1 MSQALQDTMS
11 RISSKTQVL
20 VERYGLLKRE
30 NDDLNRQLAEA
41 RDNNR
46 LLQQQ
51 VEHLKREVDYLT
63 MARNI
68 APTPERVAQS
78 RQIISRLVRD
88 IDKCIAQLNT

>member
-1 MSQALQDTMS
+1 MSQALQETTK
-11 RISSKTQVL
+11 RISSKIQVL
-20 VERYGLLKRE
+20 VERYALLKSKT
-30 NDDLNRQLAEA
+30 DALVQQIADAE
-41 RDNNR
+41 DKNR

-51 VEHLKREVDYLT
+51 VEHLKREVDFLT

-78 RQIISRLVRD
+78 RQVISKLVRD